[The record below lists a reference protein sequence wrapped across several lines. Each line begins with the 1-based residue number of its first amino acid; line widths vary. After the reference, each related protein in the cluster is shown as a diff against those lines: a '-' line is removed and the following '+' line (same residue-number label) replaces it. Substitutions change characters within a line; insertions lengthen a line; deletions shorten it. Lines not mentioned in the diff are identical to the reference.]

1 MLNLIEN
8 MLTKSTNFLFF
19 VSYQHEKPEEPRTQ
33 PETNP
38 NLKLVFV
45 LCNYSAIVR
54 SVLTSA
60 LGNLPPP
67 PPNLT

>member
-45 LCNYSAIVR
+45 LYLLRYS
-54 SVLTSA
+54 
-60 LGNLPPP
+60 PEC
-67 PPNLT
+67 PNLCVG

>member
-1 MLNLIEN
+1 MKNCSLIFKK
-8 MLTKSTNFLFF
+8 LTILNFLL
-19 VSYQHEKPEEPRTQ
+19 VINMRSPEARTQ

-67 PPNLT
+67 LT